1 MSYNAIEVQD
11 LAKKYRLGQL
21 ERYGALRDSMA
32 ATVAAP
38 ARAITSR
45 FRGDRARERPER
57 EPFWALSDVSFD
69 IEQGESVGIIGRN
82 GAGKSTLLKVLSR
95 ITEPTAGRVTLRG
108 RVGSLLEV
116 GTGFHPELSG
126 RENIYL
132 NGAILGMRRSEIRRK
147 FDEIVEFAGT
157 SRFLDTPVKRHSTGM
172 QVRLAF
178 SVAAHLD
185 TEILLIDEVLAVGDV
200 EFQRKCLGKMEDATS
215 EGRTVLFV
223 SHNLT
228 AVRRFCPRTILI
240 KSGHVEADGRTSA
253 VLNTY
258 LAEALGS
265 REAVVEGEELDR
277 RARTSVSREH
287 PHRVF
292 QANRIAI
299 EDARGVPSSSFNS
312 DEPFDLVL
320 DYEMKD
326 AVTGLEIIY
335 SIVNVDGD
343 VILRTEAADSS
354 DSGLPYLSQPGSYR
368 SRCRIPGN
376 LFGNGRLYVNA
387 YMLCKDVQ
395 FTDMEG
401 ILDFEIV
408 FQGYNGNYS
417 EDTGKAY
424 FRPALHWEV
433 ESRVADAVP

>member
-1 MSYNAIEVQD
+1 MSYVAIETERLGKQ
-11 LAKKYRLGQL
+11 YRLGQL

-32 ATVAAP
+32 AALAVP
-38 ARAITSR
+38 GRALASAV
-45 FRGDRARERPER
+45 RGDRPER
-57 EPFWALSDVSFD
+57 VRRESFWALRDVD
-69 IEQGESVGIIGRN
+69 IQIEQGESVGIIGRN

-95 ITEPTAGRVTLRG
+95 ITEPTDGRATLRG

-116 GTGFHPELSG
+116 GTGFHNELTG

-132 NGAILGMRRSEIRRK
+132 NGAILGMRRAEIRRK

-185 TEILLIDEVLAVGDV
+185 TEILLVDEVLSVGDV
-200 EFQRKCLGKMEDATS
+200 EFQRKCLGKMENATY

-228 AVRRFCPRTILI
+228 AIRRFCPRTILLKGGRI
-240 KSGHVEADGRTSA
+240 EADGDTDS

-258 LAEALGS
+258 LEEALGS
-265 REAVVEGEELDR
+265 RSAVVEGDELDR

-287 PHRVF
+287 AEPVF
-292 QANRIAI
+292 HAKRIAL
-299 EDARGVPSSSFNS
+299 EDEQGVPRTSFNS
-312 DEPFDLVL
+312 DEPFDVVL

-326 AVTGLEIIY
+326 TVTGMEIIFA
-335 SIVNVDGD
+335 IVNVDGD
-343 VILRTEAADSS
+343 VILRSEAADCA
-354 DSGLPYLSQPGSYR
+354 DSGLPYRAEPGLYR
-368 SRCRIPGN
+368 SRCRIPAN
-376 LFGNGRLYVNA
+376 LFGENRFYVNA
-387 YMLCKDVQ
+387 YMLCRQMQ

-401 ILDFEIV
+401 ILDFDV
-408 FQGYNGNYS
+408 AFQGYNGNYS
-417 EDTGKAY
+417 EHTRQAY
-424 FRPALHWEV
+424 FRPSLQWEV
-433 ESRVADAVP
+433 ERRVGAASR